1 MPNAMINGIAQAN
14 ASPYANANSGTPADQ
29 PWNTMVF
36 DAGAT
41 NKQNT
46 MGGGAN
52 DIQPGQNNSGSGL
65 DAWYANGANGAGYYR
80 QQNAQEQAQ
89 NGQQYAAQQFRANI
103 PQTENTLYNQMA
115 SQQNQNMNAGI
126 KQTQQ
131 NNSSRGLLYGGVNA
145 GQEQGVRASAANALA
160 TGRSNINSG
169 VETAANSMD
178 QGAIDTG
185 IAIQQQ
191 QQQMQDA
198 IYSNAMAQMN
208 AQNGAI
214 GGLLGAA
221 GMGVGMYLGA
231 GTAAGVAGGGL
242 LGAQAG
248 KAVA

>member
-1 MPNAMINGIAQAN
+1 MPNAMISGIAQAQAN
-14 ASPYANANSGTPADQ
+14 PYANANSATPSGQ
-29 PWNTMVF
+29 PWNSMIF
-36 DAGAT
+36 DSGAT
-41 NKQNT
+41 AKAGLGPAPT
-46 MGGGAN
+46 AGSSPAS
-52 DIQPGQNNSGSGL
+52 SGS
-65 DAWYANGANGAGYYR
+65 DQWYANGANGAGYYR
-80 QQNAQEQAQ
+80 AQNSQEQAQ

-103 PQTENTLYNQMA
+103 PQTENTLYDQMA
-115 SQQNQNMNAGI
+115 STQNQNMNAGI

-131 NNSSRGLLYGGVNA
+131 SNSSRGLLYGGIDA
-145 GQEQGVRASAANALA
+145 GQEQGVRAGASSALA
-160 TGRSNINSG
+160 SGKSAINSG

-178 QGAIDTG
+178 QSAIDTG
-185 IAIQQQ
+185 VAIQQQ

-221 GMGVGMYLGA
+221 GMAAGMYAGA
-231 GTAAGVAGGGL
+231 GTSAGAIGGGL

>member
-1 MPNAMINGIAQAN
+1 MANAFTTGIAQSNTAAN
-14 ASPYANANSGTPADQ
+14 QSQANANQ
-29 PWNTMVF
+29 PWNTPVY
-36 DAGAT
+36 DAAAGTVGAG
-41 NKQNT
+41 NEP
-46 MGGGAN
+46 
-52 DIQPGQNNSGSGL
+52 PGSMQ
-65 DAWYANGANGAGYYR
+65 NGAVGYDGSTWNNNGAQGAGFYR
-80 QQNAQEQAQ
+80 QQTAQEQAQ
-89 NGQQYAAQQFRANI
+89 SGQQYSAQQFRNNI

-145 GQEQGVRASAANALA
+145 GQEQGVRASASNALA

-178 QGAIDTG
+178 QSAIDTG

-231 GTAAGVAGGGL
+231 GTAAGAIGGGL